1 MNPSSVHA
9 ALLIILFG
17 LSRCGA
23 GQSPPSESE
32 PAQPEPEP
40 VPEPEPDAGAEP
52 AEAQEPQT
60 QEKEDQDLVI
70 HFKAKVL
77 SISMGVGKEGQTIVA
92 AVDPRYSMKA
102 SILSIQEQE
111 APFQK
116 SDKVTFSIHSPAKLF
131 MGGEAKAKGKTFFFE
146 LHGRKAED
154 GSLSFYHLELG
165 SDPEK
170 PEH

>member
-9 ALLIILFG
+9 ALLIVLFG

-23 GQSPPSESE
+23 GQSPSSESG

-40 VPEPEPDAGAEP
+40 DADAEAEAEP

-77 SISMGVGKEGQTIVA
+77 SISMGVGKEGQTMVA

-102 SILSIQEQE
+102 KILSIEE
-111 APFQK
+111 EGAPFAK
-116 SDKVTFSIHSPAKLF
+116 SHMVTFAIHSPAKLF

-154 GSLSFYHLELG
+154 GSLSFYHLALG

-170 PEH
+170 LEN

>member
-9 ALLIILFG
+9 ALLIVIFG

-23 GQSPPSESE
+23 GQSPSSESG

-40 VPEPEPDAGAEP
+40 VPETEPEAEAEP

-60 QEKEDQDLVI
+60 QEEEDQDLVI
-70 HFKAKVL
+70 HFKARVL
-77 SISMGVGKEGQTIVA
+77 SISMGVGKEGQTITA

-102 SILSIQEQE
+102 KILSIEE
-111 APFQK
+111 EGAPFAK
-116 SDKVTFSIHSPAKLF
+116 SHMVTFAIHSPAKLF
-131 MGGEAKAKGKTFFFE
+131 TGGEAKGKVFSFE
-146 LHGRKAED
+146 LHGRRAED
-154 GSLSFYHLELG
+154 GSLSFYHLQLG

-170 PEH
+170 LEN